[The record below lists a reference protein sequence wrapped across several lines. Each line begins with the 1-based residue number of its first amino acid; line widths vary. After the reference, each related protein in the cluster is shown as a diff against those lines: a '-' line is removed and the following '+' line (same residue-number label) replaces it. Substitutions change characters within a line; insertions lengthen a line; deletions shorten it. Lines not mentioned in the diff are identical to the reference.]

1 MTDLDKRWV
10 AVAEGMT
17 FFGESVKDM
26 NAEKLLRLVGFLA
39 EDNERLRWERRGV
52 CRFSDAGKSGEA
64 GNLTLTAEER
74 EAINVARI
82 ELYATQM
89 FVCHH
94 SHTLLKLLERTQ

>member
-1 MTDLDKRWV
+1 LTTHWFPK
-10 AVAEGMT
+10 ATSEPPPAPPAPHA
-17 FFGESVKDM
+17 SVH
-26 NAEKLLRLVGFLA
+26 
-39 EDNERLRWERRGV
+39 
-52 CRFSDAGKSGEA
+52 
-64 GNLTLTAEER
+64 LTAAER